1 MLTFYLR
8 AITNEA
14 IAGLGAVLDDAT
26 DGFIESTR
34 QQKMTRRRDSE
45 EGLFTGQTPR
55 ASLLN
60 RD

>member
-26 DGFIESTR
+26 DGFIESAR
-34 QQKMTRRRDSE
+34 QGKVRRRRED
-45 EGLFTGQTPR
+45 LDI
-55 ASLLN
+55 LN
-60 RD
+60 LHFH

>member
-34 QQKMTRRRDSE
+34 QGKVRRRRED
-45 EGLFTGQTPR
+45 LDI
-55 ASLLN
+55 LN
-60 RD
+60 LHFH